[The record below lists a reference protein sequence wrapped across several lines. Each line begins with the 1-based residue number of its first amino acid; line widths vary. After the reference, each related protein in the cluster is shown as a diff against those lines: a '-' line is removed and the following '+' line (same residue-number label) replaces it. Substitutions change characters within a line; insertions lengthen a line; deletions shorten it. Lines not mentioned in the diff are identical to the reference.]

1 MSKAERS
8 DGVYLLHIVDSLQDV
23 LDFLDGKEYS
33 DFVESKLLVN
43 AVVRSFEI
51 VGEAAKNLSEEF
63 RSSNPDIDWKGMA
76 GFRDV
81 LIHQYFGID
90 LANVWDAYVHF
101 VPDTL
106 QRLRSLDVYSQMRK
120 ILG

>member
-1 MSKAERS
+1 MSKTERS

-23 LDFLDGKEYS
+23 LDFLNGKEYS
-33 DFVESKLLVN
+33 DFVDSKLLVN

-51 VGEAAKNLSEEF
+51 VGEATKNLSEEF
-63 RSSNPDIDWKGMA
+63 RTSNPGIDWKGMA

-90 LANVWDAYVHF
+90 LANVWDAYVNF
-101 VPDTL
+101 VPETL
-106 QRLRSLDVYSQMRK
+106 TKLRDLDMYCQMRK